1 MILGIDLGTTNSLA
15 AVFRDG
21 DVTVIPNRLGSL
33 LTPSV
38 VSIDPAGTVYV
49 GETALERK
57 SIDPANTVSV
67 FKRAMGTDR
76 IYELQGKKYRAEDLS
91 SFILR
96 SLKEDAEGYLGCE
109 VEEAVISVP
118 AYFNDRQRKATKKAG
133 ELAGFKVERIINE
146 PTAAAIAYGIDQR
159 VPASDSG
166 NFGSDSRADFDG
178 EARYLVFDL
187 GGGTLD
193 VSILEL
199 DDMIMEVRAVAGDNF
214 LGGEDFTEVL
224 YRMFINKFDIDEA
237 AVPLKSLTHLKRQAE
252 KAKKEFCEKDKIVL
266 SAVIEEEPLHMEV
279 TLKEYEEACQLLFE
293 RIKKPIER
301 SLRDARIRLED
312 IHEVVLVGGATKLPI
327 IRRFVGRLMGR
338 PAKASINPDEAIVIG
353 AALQAAMKERNKEI
367 KEIVLTDV
375 CPYSLGTDTSIR
387 GIGDSLESGYFD
399 PIIERNTVIPASRTK
414 KYWTVRDNQRNV
426 SVDILQGESR
436 LAKGNLLLGRVTV
449 PVPPRPA
456 GEESITVTFTYD
468 INALLEVIVKVDSTG
483 VTKKI
488 IIKGEDSIYD
498 DAEAADRMSQLDYL
512 KIHPRDQ
519 EENKLLLLKAER
531 MYEEALGDLRP
542 MINRSLMQFEAILDR
557 QKPEEIARGRDDFRE
572 ALSQLEELMEDQLMS
587 DFLDDGDEW

>member
-1 MILGIDLGTTNSLA
+1 MILGIDLGTTNSLV
-15 AVFRDG
+15 AVYKDG

-38 VSIDPAGTVYV
+38 VSVDAEGTVYV

-57 SIDPANTVSV
+57 SVDPANTVSV
-67 FKRAMGTDR
+67 FKRAMGTER

-96 SLKEDAEGYLGCE
+96 SLKEDAEAYLGCE
-109 VEEAVISVP
+109 VDEAVISVP

-146 PTAAAIAYGIDQR
+146 PTAAAIAYGIDQK
-159 VPASDSG
+159 D
-166 NFGSDSRADFDG
+166 NLDE

-224 YRMFINKFDIDEA
+224 YRMFINKFEIDERE
-237 AVPLKSLTHLKRQAE
+237 VPLKTLTHLKRQAE
-252 KAKKEFCEKDKIVL
+252 KAKKEFCQKDKIVL
-266 SAVIEEEPLHMEV
+266 SAVIGEEPLHMEV
-279 TLKEYEEACQLLFE
+279 ALKEYEEACQLLFE

-312 IHEVVLVGGATKLPI
+312 INEVVLVGGATKLPLV
-327 IRRFVGRLMGR
+327 RRFVGRLMGR
-338 PAKASINPDEAIVIG
+338 PAKAGINPDEAIVIG
-353 AALQAAMKERNKEI
+353 AALQPAMKERNRDI

-399 PIIERNTVIPASRTK
+399 PIIERNTVVPASRTK
-414 KYWTVRDNQRNV
+414 KYWTVRDNQRSV

-436 LAKGNLLLGRVTV
+436 LAKGNLKLGSITV

-468 INALLEVIVKVDSTG
+468 INALLEVIVKVDSTE
-483 VTKKI
+483 VTKKV

-498 DAEAADRMSQLDYL
+498 DAAAEARMAQLDYL

-519 EENKLLLLKAER
+519 GENKLLLLKAER

-542 MINRSLMQFEAILDR
+542 MINRSLMEFEAILNR
-557 QKPEEIARGRDDFRE
+557 QKPEEITQGREDFRQ
-572 ALSQLEELMEDQLMS
+572 ALSQLEELMEDQLRD
-587 DFLDDGDEW
+587 DFFGSEDDEW

>member
-1 MILGIDLGTTNSLA
+1 MILGIDLGTTNSLV
-15 AVFRDG
+15 AVYKDG

-38 VSIDPAGTVYV
+38 VSVDAEGTVYV

-57 SIDPANTVSV
+57 SVDPANTVSV
-67 FKRAMGTDR
+67 FKRAMGTER

-96 SLKEDAEGYLGCE
+96 SLKEDAEAYLGCE
-109 VEEAVISVP
+109 VDEAVISVP
-118 AYFNDRQRKATKKAG
+118 AYFNDRQRKDTKKAG

-146 PTAAAIAYGIDQR
+146 PTAAAIAYGIDQKDDLDEE
-159 VPASDSG
+159 V
-166 NFGSDSRADFDG
+166 
-178 EARYLVFDL
+178 RYLVFDL

-224 YRMFINKFDIDEA
+224 YRMFINKFEIDERE
-237 AVPLKSLTHLKRQAE
+237 VPLKTLTHLKRQAE
-252 KAKKEFCEKDKIVL
+252 KAKKEFCQKDKIVL

-312 IHEVVLVGGATKLPI
+312 INEVVLVGGATKLPLV
-327 IRRFVGRLMGR
+327 RRFVGRLMGR
-338 PAKASINPDEAIVIG
+338 PAKAGINPDEAIVIG
-353 AALQAAMKERNKEI
+353 AALQAAMKERNRDI

-399 PIIERNTVIPASRTK
+399 PIIERNTVVPASRTK
-414 KYWTVRDNQRNV
+414 KYWTVRDNQRSV

-436 LAKGNLLLGRVTV
+436 LAKGNLKLGSITV

-468 INALLEVIVKVDSTG
+468 INALLEVIVKVDSTE
-483 VTKKI
+483 VTKKV

-498 DAEAADRMSQLDYL
+498 DAAAEARMAQLDYL

-542 MINRSLMQFEAILDR
+542 MINRSLMEFEAILNR
-557 QKPEEIARGRDDFRE
+557 QKPEEITQGREDFRE
-572 ALSQLEELMEDQLMS
+572 ALSQLEELMEEQLRD
-587 DFLDDGDEW
+587 DFFGSEDDEW

>member
-1 MILGIDLGTTNSLA
+1 MILGIDLGTTNSLV
-15 AVFRDG
+15 AVYKDG

-38 VSIDPAGTVYV
+38 VSVDAEGTVYV

-57 SIDPANTVSV
+57 SVDPANTVSV
-67 FKRAMGTDR
+67 FKRAMGTER

-96 SLKEDAEGYLGCE
+96 SLKEDAEEYLGCE
-109 VEEAVISVP
+109 VAEAVISVP
-118 AYFNDRQRKATKKAG
+118 AYFNDRQRKDTKKAG

-146 PTAAAIAYGIDQR
+146 PTAAAIAYGIDQKDDLDEE
-159 VPASDSG
+159 V
-166 NFGSDSRADFDG
+166 
-178 EARYLVFDL
+178 RYLVFDL

-224 YRMFINKFDIDEA
+224 YRMFINKFEIDERE
-237 AVPLKSLTHLKRQAE
+237 VPLKTLTHLKRQAE
-252 KAKKEFCEKDKIVL
+252 KAKKEFCQKDKIVL

-301 SLRDARIRLED
+301 SLRDARIRLDD
-312 IHEVVLVGGATKLPI
+312 IDEVVLVGGATKLPLV
-327 IRRFVGRLMGR
+327 RRFVGRLMGR
-338 PAKASINPDEAIVIG
+338 PAKAGINPDEAIVIG
-353 AALQAAMKERNKEI
+353 AALQAAMKERNRDI

-399 PIIERNTVIPASRTK
+399 PIIERNTVVPASRTK
-414 KYWTVRDNQRNV
+414 KYWTVRDNQRSV

-436 LAKGNLLLGRVTV
+436 LAKGNLKLGSITV

-468 INALLEVIVKVDSTG
+468 INALLEVIVKVDSTE
-483 VTKKI
+483 VTKKV

-498 DAEAADRMSQLDYL
+498 DAAAEARMAQLDYL

-542 MINRSLMQFEAILDR
+542 MINRSLMEFEAILNR
-557 QKPEEIARGRDDFRE
+557 QKPEEITQGREDFRE
-572 ALSQLEELMEDQLMS
+572 ALSQLEELMEEQLRD
-587 DFLDDGDEW
+587 DFFGSEDDEW

>member
-1 MILGIDLGTTNSLA
+1 MILGIDLGTTNSLV
-15 AVFRDG
+15 AVYKDG

-38 VSIDPAGTVYV
+38 VSVDAEGTVYV

-57 SIDPANTVSV
+57 SVDPANTVSV
-67 FKRAMGTDR
+67 FKRAMGTER

-96 SLKEDAEGYLGCE
+96 SLKEDAEAYLGCE
-109 VEEAVISVP
+109 VDEAVISVP

-146 PTAAAIAYGIDQR
+146 PTAAAIAYGIDQKDDLDEE
-159 VPASDSG
+159 V
-166 NFGSDSRADFDG
+166 
-178 EARYLVFDL
+178 RYLVFDL

-224 YRMFINKFDIDEA
+224 YRMFINKFEIDERE
-237 AVPLKSLTHLKRQAE
+237 VPLKTLTHLKRQAE
-252 KAKKEFCEKDKIVL
+252 KAKKEFCQKDKIVL

-301 SLRDARIRLED
+301 SLRDARIRLDD
-312 IHEVVLVGGATKLPI
+312 IDEVVLVGGATKLPLV
-327 IRRFVGRLMGR
+327 RRFVGRLMGR
-338 PAKASINPDEAIVIG
+338 PAKAGINPDEAIVIG
-353 AALQAAMKERNKEI
+353 AALQAAMKERNRDI

-399 PIIERNTVIPASRTK
+399 PIIERNTVVPASRTK
-414 KYWTVRDNQRNV
+414 KYWTVRDNQRSV

-436 LAKGNLLLGRVTV
+436 LAKGNLKLGSITV

-468 INALLEVIVKVDSTG
+468 INALLEVIVKVDSTE
-483 VTKKI
+483 VTKKV

-498 DAEAADRMSQLDYL
+498 DAAAEARMAQLDYL

-542 MINRSLMQFEAILDR
+542 MINRSLMEFEAILNR
-557 QKPEEIARGRDDFRE
+557 QKPEEITQGREDFRE
-572 ALSQLEELMEDQLMS
+572 ALSQLEELMEEQLRD
-587 DFLDDGDEW
+587 DFFGSEDDEW

>member
-1 MILGIDLGTTNSLA
+1 MILGIDLGTTNSLV
-15 AVFRDG
+15 AVYKDG

-38 VSIDPAGTVYV
+38 VSVDAEGTVYV

-57 SIDPANTVSV
+57 SVDPANTVSV
-67 FKRAMGTDR
+67 FKRAMGTER

-96 SLKEDAEGYLGCE
+96 SLKEDAEAYLGCE
-109 VEEAVISVP
+109 VAEAVISVP

-146 PTAAAIAYGIDQR
+146 PTAAAIAYGIDQKDDLDEE
-159 VPASDSG
+159 V
-166 NFGSDSRADFDG
+166 
-178 EARYLVFDL
+178 RYLVFDL

-224 YRMFINKFDIDEA
+224 YRMFINKFEIDERE
-237 AVPLKSLTHLKRQAE
+237 VPLKTLTHLKRQAE
-252 KAKKEFCEKDKIVL
+252 KAKKEFCQKDKIVL
-266 SAVIEEEPLHMEV
+266 SAVINEEPLHMEV

-312 IHEVVLVGGATKLPI
+312 INEVVLVGGATKLPLV
-327 IRRFVGRLMGR
+327 RRFVGRLMGR
-338 PAKASINPDEAIVIG
+338 PAKAGINPDEAIVIG
-353 AALQAAMKERNKEI
+353 AALQAAMKERNRDI

-399 PIIERNTVIPASRTK
+399 PIIERNTVVPASRTK
-414 KYWTVRDNQRNV
+414 KYWTVRDNQRSV

-436 LAKGNLLLGRVTV
+436 LAKGNLKLGSITV

-468 INALLEVIVKVDSTG
+468 INALLEVIVKVDSTE
-483 VTKKI
+483 VTKKV

-498 DAEAADRMSQLDYL
+498 DAAAEARMAQLDYL

-542 MINRSLMQFEAILDR
+542 MINRSLMEFEAILNR
-557 QKPEEIARGRDDFRE
+557 QKPEEITQGREDFRQ
-572 ALSQLEELMEDQLMS
+572 ALSQLEELMEDQLRD
-587 DFLDDGDEW
+587 DFFGSEDDEW

>member
-1 MILGIDLGTTNSLA
+1 MILGIDLGTTNSLV
-15 AVFRDG
+15 AVYKDG
-21 DVTVIPNRLGSL
+21 EVQVIPNRLGL
-33 LTPSV
+33 PLTPSV
-38 VSIDPAGTVYV
+38 VSIDEAGVVYT

-57 SIDPANTVSV
+57 SIDPMNTVAV
-67 FKRAMGTDR
+67 FKRAMGTERVYQFQD
-76 IYELQGKKYRAEDLS
+76 KSYRAENLS
-91 SFILR
+91 AFILR
-96 SLKEDAEGYLGCE
+96 SLKEDAESWLGHP

-133 ELAGFKVERIINE
+133 ELAGFRVERIINE
-146 PTAAAIAYGIDQR
+146 PTAAAIAYGIDKR
-159 VPASDSG
+159 EDES
-166 NFGSDSRADFDG
+166 
-178 EARYLVFDL
+178 RYLVFDL

-214 LGGEDFTEVL
+214 LGGEDFTDVL
-224 YRMFINKFDIDEA
+224 YRMFINRHGIDESTT
-237 AVPLKSLTHLKRQAE
+237 PMKTLTHIKRQAE
-252 KAKKEFCEKDKIVL
+252 KCKKEFCEKDNVVL
-266 SAVIEEEPLHMEV
+266 SAIVDDEPLHLEV

-312 IHEVVLVGGATKLPI
+312 INEVVLVGGASKLPI
-327 IRRFVGRLMGR
+327 VRRFVGRLMGR
-338 PAKASINPDEAIVIG
+338 PAKVEIDPDQAIVIG
-353 AALQAAMKERNKEI
+353 AALQAAMKERNEEI
-367 KEIVLTDV
+367 REIVLTDV

-387 GIGDSLESGYFD
+387 GVGDSLEGGYFD

-414 KYWTVRDNQRNV
+414 KYWTVRDNQRSV

-436 LAKGNLLLGRVTV
+436 LAKGNLLLGRITV

-468 INALLEVIVKVDSTG
+468 INALLEVIVKVDSTQ
-483 VTKKI
+483 VTKKV
-488 IIKGEDSIYD
+488 IIKGEDSVYD
-498 DAEAADRMSQLDYL
+498 DAQAEQRMAQLDYL

-542 MINRSLMQFEAILDR
+542 LINRSVMEFEAILNR
-557 QKPEEIARGRDDFRE
+557 QKNDEIAQAREDFRE
-572 ALSQLEELMEDQLMS
+572 VLSQLEEMMEDQLMN
-587 DFLDDGDEW
+587 DFLDDPEE

>member
-1 MILGIDLGTTNSLA
+1 MILGIDLGTTNSLV
-15 AVFRDG
+15 AVYKDG
-21 DVTVIPNRLGSL
+21 EVQVIPNRLGSP

-38 VSIDPAGTVYV
+38 VSIDETGVVYT

-57 SIDPANTVSV
+57 SIDPVNTVSV

-76 IYELQGKKYRAEDLS
+76 VYQFWDKSYRAEDLS
-91 SFILR
+91 AFILR
-96 SLKEDAEGYLGCE
+96 SLKEDAESWLGHP

-133 ELAGFKVERIINE
+133 ELAGFRVERIVNE
-146 PTAAAIAYGIDQR
+146 PTAAAIAYGIDKR
-159 VPASDSG
+159 ED
-166 NFGSDSRADFDG
+166 

-199 DDMIMEVRAVAGDNF
+199 DDVIMEVRAVAGDNF
-214 LGGEDFTEVL
+214 LGGEDFTDVL
-224 YRMFINKFDIDEA
+224 YRMFINRHGIDESA
-237 AVPLKSLTHLKRQAE
+237 TPMKTLTHIKRQAE
-252 KAKKEFCEKDKIVL
+252 KCKKEFCEKDKVIL
-266 SAVIEEEPLHMEV
+266 SAVVNDEPLHLEV

-293 RIKKPIER
+293 RIKKPVER

-312 IHEVVLVGGATKLPI
+312 ISEVVLVGGASKLPI

-338 PAKASINPDEAIVIG
+338 PAKVEIDPDQAIVIG
-353 AALQAAMKERNKEI
+353 AALQAAMKERNEEI
-367 KEIVLTDV
+367 REIVLTDV

-387 GIGDSLESGYFD
+387 GVGDSLEGGYFD

-414 KYWTVRDNQRNV
+414 KYWTVRDNQRSV

-436 LAKGNLLLGRVTV
+436 LAKGNLLLGRITV

-468 INALLEVIVKVDSTG
+468 INALLEVIVKVDSTQ
-483 VTKKI
+483 VTKKV
-488 IIKGEDSIYD
+488 IIKGEDSVYD
-498 DAEAADRMSQLDYL
+498 DAQAEQRMAQLDYL
-512 KIHPRDQ
+512 KVHPRDQ

-542 MINRSLMQFEAILDR
+542 LINRSVMEFEAILNR
-557 QKPEEIARGRDDFRE
+557 QKSDEIAQAREDFRE
-572 ALSQLEELMEDQLMS
+572 VLSQLEEMMEDQLMN
-587 DFLDDGDEW
+587 DFLDDPEE

>member
-1 MILGIDLGTTNSLA
+1 MILGIDLGTTNSL
-15 AVFRDG
+15 VSVYNDG
-21 DVTVIPNRLGSL
+21 KVTVIPNRFGEL

-38 VSIDPAGTVYV
+38 VSMDEAGTIYV
-49 GETALERK
+49 GATAAERK
-57 SIDPANTVSV
+57 STDPANTVSV

-76 IYELQGKKYRAEDLS
+76 IYTMQEKKYKAEELS

-96 SLKEDAEGYLGCE
+96 SLKEDAEIFLGHS

-118 AYFNDRQRKATKKAG
+118 AYFNDRQRKATKRAG

-146 PTAAAIAYGIDQR
+146 PTAAAIAYGITETSNQNE
-159 VPASDSG
+159 DST
-166 NFGSDSRADFDG
+166 
-178 EARYLVFDL
+178 EVRYLVFDL

-224 YRMFINKFDIDEA
+224 YRMFINHFQINEGQ
-237 AVPLKSLTHLKRQAE
+237 VSLKSLTHLRRQAE
-252 KAKKEFCEKDKIVL
+252 NAKKEFCEKDTVIL
-266 SAVIEEEPLHMEV
+266 HAVIDDKPLHLEV
-279 TLKEYEEACQLLFE
+279 TAKEYEQACQLLFE

-301 SLRDARIRLED
+301 ALRDARIKLED
-312 IHEVVLVGGATKLPI
+312 IDEVVLVGGATKLPA

-338 PAKASINPDEAIVIG
+338 PAKSGINPDEAIVIG
-353 AALQAAMKERNKEI
+353 AGLQAAMKERNRDV

-387 GIGDSLESGYFD
+387 GIGDTLESGYFD
-399 PIIERNTVIPASRTK
+399 PIIERNTVVPASRTK
-414 KYWTVRDNQRNV
+414 KYYTVRDNQRSV
-426 SVDILQGESR
+426 SVDVLQGESR
-436 LAKGNLLLGRVTV
+436 LASGNLLLGRVTV

-456 GEESITVTFTYD
+456 GTESITVTFTYD
-468 INALLEVIVKVDSTG
+468 INALLEVIVKVDSTD

-498 DAEAADRMSQLDYL
+498 DDAAEERMAKLDYL

-519 EENKLLLLKAER
+519 EENKLLILRAER
-531 MYEEALGDLRP
+531 LYEEALGDLRP
-542 MINRSLMQFEAILDR
+542 LINRALMEFEAVLNR
-557 QKPEEIARGRDDFRE
+557 QNPEDIPAARDEFRSVLLQLEEMAAQQLRDDFFG
-572 ALSQLEELMEDQLMS
+572 ED
-587 DFLDDGDEW
+587 E

>member
-1 MILGIDLGTTNSLA
+1 MILGIDLGTTNSLV
-15 AVFRDG
+15 AVYKDG

-38 VSIDPAGTVYV
+38 VSVDAEGTVYV

-57 SIDPANTVSV
+57 SVDPANTVSV
-67 FKRAMGTDR
+67 FKRAMGTER

-96 SLKEDAEGYLGCE
+96 SLKEDAEAYLGCE
-109 VEEAVISVP
+109 VDEAVISVP

-146 PTAAAIAYGIDQR
+146 PTAAAIAYGIDQKDNLDDE
-159 VPASDSG
+159 V
-166 NFGSDSRADFDG
+166 
-178 EARYLVFDL
+178 RYLVFDL

-224 YRMFINKFDIDEA
+224 YRMFINKFEIDERE
-237 AVPLKSLTHLKRQAE
+237 VPLKTLTHLKRQAE
-252 KAKKEFCEKDKIVL
+252 KAKKEFCQKDKIVL
-266 SAVIEEEPLHMEV
+266 SAVIGEEPLHMEV
-279 TLKEYEEACQLLFE
+279 ALKEYEEACQLLFE

-312 IHEVVLVGGATKLPI
+312 INEVVLVGGATKLPLV
-327 IRRFVGRLMGR
+327 RRFVGRLMGR
-338 PAKASINPDEAIVIG
+338 PAKAGINPDEAIVIG
-353 AALQAAMKERNKEI
+353 AALQAAMKERNRDI

-399 PIIERNTVIPASRTK
+399 PIIERNTVVPASRTK
-414 KYWTVRDNQRNV
+414 KYWTVRDNQRSV

-436 LAKGNLLLGRVTV
+436 LAKGNLKLGSITV

-468 INALLEVIVKVDSTG
+468 INALLEVIVKVDSTE
-483 VTKKI
+483 VTKKV

-498 DAEAADRMSQLDYL
+498 DAAAEARMAQLDYL

-542 MINRSLMQFEAILDR
+542 MINRSLMEFEAILNR
-557 QKPEEIARGRDDFRE
+557 QKPEEITQGREDFRQ
-572 ALSQLEELMEDQLMS
+572 ALSQLEELMEDQLRD
-587 DFLDDGDEW
+587 DFFGSEDDEW

>member
-1 MILGIDLGTTNSLA
+1 MILGIDLGTTNSLV
-15 AVFRDG
+15 AVYKDG

-38 VSIDPAGTVYV
+38 VSVDAEGTVYV

-57 SIDPANTVSV
+57 SVDPANTVSV
-67 FKRAMGTDR
+67 FKRAMGTER
-76 IYELQGKKYRAEDLS
+76 IYELQGRKYRAEDLS

-96 SLKEDAEGYLGCE
+96 SLKEDAEAYLGCE
-109 VEEAVISVP
+109 VDEAVISVP
-118 AYFNDRQRKATKKAG
+118 AYFNDRQRKDTKKAG

-146 PTAAAIAYGIDQR
+146 PTAAAIAYGIDQKDDLDEE
-159 VPASDSG
+159 V
-166 NFGSDSRADFDG
+166 
-178 EARYLVFDL
+178 RYLVFDL

-224 YRMFINKFDIDEA
+224 YRMFINKFEIDERE
-237 AVPLKSLTHLKRQAE
+237 VPLKTLTHLKRQAE
-252 KAKKEFCEKDKIVL
+252 KAKKEFCQKDKIVL

-312 IHEVVLVGGATKLPI
+312 INEVVLVGGATKLPLV
-327 IRRFVGRLMGR
+327 RRFVGRLMGR
-338 PAKASINPDEAIVIG
+338 PAKAGINSDEAIVIG
-353 AALQAAMKERNKEI
+353 AALQAAMKERNRDI

-399 PIIERNTVIPASRTK
+399 PIIERNTVVPASRTK
-414 KYWTVRDNQRNV
+414 KYWTVRDNQRSV

-436 LAKGNLLLGRVTV
+436 LAKGNLKLGSITV

-468 INALLEVIVKVDSTG
+468 INALLEVIVKVDSTE
-483 VTKKI
+483 VTKKV

-498 DAEAADRMSQLDYL
+498 DAAAEARMAQLDYL

-542 MINRSLMQFEAILDR
+542 MINRSLMEFEAILNR
-557 QKPEEIARGRDDFRE
+557 QKPEEITQGREDFRQ
-572 ALSQLEELMEDQLMS
+572 ALSQLEELMEDQLRD
-587 DFLDDGDEW
+587 DFFGSEDDEW

>member
-1 MILGIDLGTTNSLA
+1 MILGIDLGTTNSLV
-15 AVFRDG
+15 AVYKDG

-38 VSIDPAGTVYV
+38 VSVDAEGTVYV

-57 SIDPANTVSV
+57 SVDPANTVSV
-67 FKRAMGTDR
+67 FKRAMGTER

-96 SLKEDAEGYLGCE
+96 SLKEDAEAYLGCE
-109 VEEAVISVP
+109 VDEAVISVP

-146 PTAAAIAYGIDQR
+146 PTAAAIAYGIDQKDDLDEE
-159 VPASDSG
+159 V
-166 NFGSDSRADFDG
+166 
-178 EARYLVFDL
+178 RYLVFDL

-224 YRMFINKFDIDEA
+224 YRMFINKFEIDERE
-237 AVPLKSLTHLKRQAE
+237 VPLKTLTHLKRQAE
-252 KAKKEFCEKDKIVL
+252 KAKKEFCQKDKIIL
-266 SAVIEEEPLHMEV
+266 SAVINEEPLHMEV

-312 IHEVVLVGGATKLPI
+312 INEVVLVGGATKLPLV
-327 IRRFVGRLMGR
+327 RRFVGRLMGR
-338 PAKASINPDEAIVIG
+338 PAKAGINPDEAIVIG
-353 AALQAAMKERNKEI
+353 AALQAAMKERNRDI

-399 PIIERNTVIPASRTK
+399 PIIERNTVVPASRTK
-414 KYWTVRDNQRNV
+414 KYWTVRDNQRSV

-436 LAKGNLLLGRVTV
+436 LAKGNLKLGSITV

-468 INALLEVIVKVDSTG
+468 INALLEVIVKVDSTE
-483 VTKKI
+483 VTKKV

-498 DAEAADRMSQLDYL
+498 DAAAEARMAQLDYL

-542 MINRSLMQFEAILDR
+542 MINRSLMEFEAILNR
-557 QKPEEIARGRDDFRE
+557 QKPEEITQGREDFRQ
-572 ALSQLEELMEDQLMS
+572 ALSQLEELMEDQLRD
-587 DFLDDGDEW
+587 DFFGSEDDEW

>member
-1 MILGIDLGTTNSLA
+1 MILGIDLGTTNSLV
-15 AVFRDG
+15 AVYKDG
-21 DVTVIPNRLGSL
+21 EVQVIPNRLGSP

-38 VSIDPAGTVYV
+38 VSIDETGVVYT
-49 GETALERK
+49 GETALEQK
-57 SIDPANTVSV
+57 SIDPVNTVSV

-76 IYELQGKKYRAEDLS
+76 VYQIWDKSYRAEDLS
-91 SFILR
+91 AFILR
-96 SLKEDAEGYLGCE
+96 SLKEDAESWLGHP

-133 ELAGFKVERIINE
+133 ELAGFRVERIVNE
-146 PTAAAIAYGIDQR
+146 PTAAAIAYGIDKR
-159 VPASDSG
+159 ED
-166 NFGSDSRADFDG
+166 

-199 DDMIMEVRAVAGDNF
+199 DDVIMEVRAVAGDNF
-214 LGGEDFTEVL
+214 LGGEDFTDVL
-224 YRMFINKFDIDEA
+224 YRMFINRHGIDESA
-237 AVPLKSLTHLKRQAE
+237 TPMKTLTHIKRQAE
-252 KAKKEFCEKDKIVL
+252 KCKKEFCEKDKVIL
-266 SAVIEEEPLHMEV
+266 SAVVNDEPLHLEV

-293 RIKKPIER
+293 RIKKPVER

-312 IHEVVLVGGATKLPI
+312 ISEVVLVGGASKLPI

-338 PAKASINPDEAIVIG
+338 PAKVEIDPDQAIVIG
-353 AALQAAMKERNKEI
+353 AALQAAMKERNEEI
-367 KEIVLTDV
+367 REIVLTDV

-387 GIGDSLESGYFD
+387 GVGDSLEGGYFD

-414 KYWTVRDNQRNV
+414 KYWTVRDNQRSV

-436 LAKGNLLLGRVTV
+436 LAKGNLLLGRITV

-468 INALLEVIVKVDSTG
+468 INALLEVIVKVDSTQ
-483 VTKKI
+483 VTKKV
-488 IIKGEDSIYD
+488 IIKGEDSVYD
-498 DAEAADRMSQLDYL
+498 DAQAEQRMAQLDYL
-512 KIHPRDQ
+512 KVHPRDQ

-542 MINRSLMQFEAILDR
+542 LINRSVMEFEAILNR
-557 QKPEEIARGRDDFRE
+557 QKSDEIAQAREDFRE
-572 ALSQLEELMEDQLMS
+572 VLSQLEEMMEDQLMN
-587 DFLDDGDEW
+587 DFLDDPEE

>member
-15 AVFRDG
+15 AVYQNG
-21 DVTVIPNRLGSL
+21 EVQVIPNRLGSV

-38 VSIDPAGTVYV
+38 VSIDEKDTVYV

-76 IYELQGKKYRAEDLS
+76 VYQIREHSYRAEDLS

-96 SLKEDAEGYLGCE
+96 SLKEDAEQYLGQA

-133 ELAGFKVERIINE
+133 ELAGFRVERIISE
-146 PTAAAIAYGIDQR
+146 PTAAAIAYGIDK
-159 VPASDSG
+159 
-166 NFGSDSRADFDG
+166 RAD

-199 DDMIMEVRAVAGDNF
+199 DDIIMEVRAVAGDNF

-224 YRMFINKFDIDEA
+224 YRMFINKFSIDEGST
-237 AVPLKSLTHLKRQAE
+237 PIKTLTHIKRQAE
-252 KAKKEFCEKDKIVL
+252 KCKKEFCEKDKIVL
-266 SAVIEEEPLHMEV
+266 SAVVEEEPLHMEV

-312 IHEVVLVGGATKLPI
+312 ISEVVLVGGATKLPI
-327 IRRFVGRLMGR
+327 LRRFVGRLMGR
-338 PAKASINPDEAIVIG
+338 PAKVEINPDEAIVIG
-353 AALQAAMKERNKEI
+353 AALQAAMKERNEEI
-367 KEIVLTDV
+367 REIVLTDV

-414 KYWTVRDNQRNV
+414 KYWTVRDNQRSV
-426 SVDILQGESR
+426 SVDVLQGESR
-436 LAKGNLLLGRVTV
+436 LAKGNLLLGRLTV

-468 INALLEVIVKVDSTG
+468 INALLEVIVKVDSTQ
-483 VTKKI
+483 VTKKM

-498 DAEAADRMSQLDYL
+498 DTQAEQRMAQLDYL

-519 EENKLLLLKAER
+519 EENKLLLLQAER

-542 MINRSLMQFEAILDR
+542 MINRSLMEFEAILDR
-557 QKPEEIARGRDDFRE
+557 QKPDEIRQAREDFRQVL
-572 ALSQLEELMEDQLMS
+572 AQLEEMMEDQLMS
-587 DFLDDGDEW
+587 DFLDDPE

>member
-15 AVFRDG
+15 AVFQDG
-21 DVTVIPNRLGSL
+21 EVKVIPNRLGST

-38 VSIDPAGTVYV
+38 VSVDPEGTVYV

-57 SIDPANTVSV
+57 STDPANTVSV

-76 IYELQGKKYRAEDLS
+76 QYELQGKKYRAEDLS
-91 SFILR
+91 SFVIR
-96 SLKEDAEGYLGCE
+96 SLKEDAERYLGCTI
-109 VEEAVISVP
+109 EEAVISVP

-133 ELAGFKVERIINE
+133 ELAGFRIERIINE

-159 VPASDSG
+159 AEASAAAGED
-166 NFGSDSRADFDG
+166 A

-199 DDMIMEVRAVAGDNF
+199 DDIIMEVRAVAGDNF

-224 YRMFINKFDIDEA
+224 YRMFINKFEIDEST
-237 AVPLKSLTHLKRQAE
+237 VPMKTLTHLKRQAE
-252 KAKKEFCEKDKIVL
+252 KCKKEFCEKDKVVL

-279 TLKEYEEACQLLFE
+279 TLKDYEEACQLLFE

-312 IHEVVLVGGATKLPI
+312 IDEVVLVGGATKLPLV
-327 IRRFVGRLMGR
+327 RRFVGRLMGR
-338 PAKASINPDEAIVIG
+338 PARTNINPDEAIVIG
-353 AALQAAMKERNKEI
+353 AALQAAMKERNHEI

-387 GIGDSLESGYFD
+387 GVGDSLESGYFD

-414 KYWTVRDNQRNV
+414 KYWTVRDNQRSV

-436 LAKGNLLLGRVTV
+436 LAKGNLLLGQITV
-449 PVPPRPA
+449 PVPPKPA
-456 GEESITVTFTYD
+456 GTESITVTFTYD

-483 VTKKI
+483 VSKKV
-488 IIKGEDSIYD
+488 IIKGEDSIYN
-498 DAEAADRMSQLDYL
+498 DAQAEKRMAQLDYL

-542 MINRSLMQFEAILDR
+542 MINRSLMEFEAILNR
-557 QKPEEIARGRDDFRE
+557 QKPEEITQGREDFRQVLTQLEEMMEEQLRDDFFG
-572 ALSQLEELMEDQLMS
+572 SDDEL
-587 DFLDDGDEW
+587 

>member
-1 MILGIDLGTTNSLA
+1 MILGIDLGTTNSLV
-15 AVFRDG
+15 AVYKDG

-38 VSIDPAGTVYV
+38 VSMDSDGVVYV

-57 SIDPANTVSV
+57 STDPANTVSV
-67 FKRAMGTDR
+67 FKRAMGTER
-76 IYELQGKKYRAEDLS
+76 VYELQGKKYRAEDLS

-96 SLKEDAEGYLGCE
+96 SLKEDAETYLGCE
-109 VEEAVISVP
+109 VSEAVISVP

-159 VPASDSG
+159 GAGAADG
-166 NFGSDSRADFDG
+166 LHDAEDFDK

-224 YRMFINKFDIDEA
+224 YRMFINKFIIDERE
-237 AVPLKSLTHLKRQAE
+237 VPLKTLTHLKRQAE
-252 KAKKEFCEKDKIVL
+252 KAKKEFCQKDKIVL
-266 SAVIEEEPLHMEV
+266 SAVINEEPLHMEV

-301 SLRDARIRLED
+301 SLRDARIRLDD
-312 IHEVVLVGGATKLPI
+312 IDEVVLVGGATKLPLV
-327 IRRFVGRLMGR
+327 RRFVGRLMGR
-338 PAKASINPDEAIVIG
+338 PAKAGINPDEAIVIG
-353 AALQAAMKERNKEI
+353 AALQAAMKERNRDI

-387 GIGDSLESGYFD
+387 GIGDTLESGYFD
-399 PIIERNTVIPASRTK
+399 PIIERNTVVPASRTK
-414 KYWTVRDNQRNV
+414 KYWTVKDNQRSV

-436 LAKGNLLLGRVTV
+436 LAKGNLKLGSISV
-449 PVPPRPA
+449 PVPPHPA

-483 VTKKI
+483 VSKKI

-498 DAEAADRMSQLDYL
+498 DAQAEQRMAQLDYL

-542 MINRSLMQFEAILDR
+542 MINRSLMEFEAILNR
-557 QKPEEIARGRDDFRE
+557 QKPEEITQGREDFRQV
-572 ALSQLEELMEDQLMS
+572 LSQLEELMEDQLRDDFFGS
-587 DFLDDGDEW
+587 DEDDW

>member
-1 MILGIDLGTTNSLA
+1 MILGIDLGTTNSLV
-15 AVFRDG
+15 AVYKDG

-38 VSIDPAGTVYV
+38 VSVDAEGTVYV

-57 SIDPANTVSV
+57 SVDPANTVSV
-67 FKRAMGTDR
+67 FKRAMGTER

-96 SLKEDAEGYLGCE
+96 SLKEDAEAYLGCE
-109 VEEAVISVP
+109 VAEAVISVP

-146 PTAAAIAYGIDQR
+146 PTAAAIAYGIDQKDDLDEE
-159 VPASDSG
+159 V
-166 NFGSDSRADFDG
+166 
-178 EARYLVFDL
+178 RYLVFDL

-224 YRMFINKFDIDEA
+224 YRMFINKFEIDERE
-237 AVPLKSLTHLKRQAE
+237 VPLKTLTHLKRQAE
-252 KAKKEFCEKDKIVL
+252 KAKKEFCQKDKIIL
-266 SAVIEEEPLHMEV
+266 SAVLNEEPLHMEV

-301 SLRDARIRLED
+301 SLRDARIRLDD
-312 IHEVVLVGGATKLPI
+312 IDEVVLVGGATKLPLV
-327 IRRFVGRLMGR
+327 RRFVGRLMGR
-338 PAKASINPDEAIVIG
+338 PAKAGINPDEAIVIG
-353 AALQAAMKERNKEI
+353 AALQAAMKERNRDI

-399 PIIERNTVIPASRTK
+399 PIIERNTVVPASRTK
-414 KYWTVRDNQRNV
+414 KYWTVRDNQRSV

-436 LAKGNLLLGRVTV
+436 LAKGNLKLGSITV

-468 INALLEVIVKVDSTG
+468 INALLEVIVKVDSTE
-483 VTKKI
+483 VTKKV

-498 DAEAADRMSQLDYL
+498 DAAAEARMAQLDYL

-542 MINRSLMQFEAILDR
+542 MINRSLMEFEAILNR
-557 QKPEEIARGRDDFRE
+557 QKPEEITQGREDFRE
-572 ALSQLEELMEDQLMS
+572 ALSQLEELMEEQLRD
-587 DFLDDGDEW
+587 DFFGSEDDEW

>member
-1 MILGIDLGTTNSLA
+1 MILGIDLGTTNSL
-15 AVFRDG
+15 VSVYNDG
-21 DVTVIPNRLGSL
+21 KVTVIPNRFGEL

-38 VSIDPAGTVYV
+38 VSMDEAGTIYV
-49 GETALERK
+49 GATAAERK
-57 SIDPANTVSV
+57 STDPANTVSV

-76 IYELQGKKYRAEDLS
+76 IYTMQDKKYKAEELS

-96 SLKEDAEGYLGCE
+96 SLKEDAEIFLGHS

-118 AYFNDRQRKATKKAG
+118 AYFNDRQRKATKRAG

-146 PTAAAIAYGIDQR
+146 PTAATIAYGITETSNQNE
-159 VPASDSG
+159 DS
-166 NFGSDSRADFDG
+166 A
-178 EARYLVFDL
+178 EVRYLVFDL

-224 YRMFINKFDIDEA
+224 YRMFINHFQINEGQ
-237 AVPLKSLTHLKRQAE
+237 VSLKSLTHLRRQAE
-252 KAKKEFCEKDKIVL
+252 NAKKEFCEKDAVVIH
-266 SAVIEEEPLHMEV
+266 AVIDDKPLHLEV
-279 TLKEYEEACQLLFE
+279 TAKEYEQACQLLFE

-301 SLRDARIRLED
+301 ALRDARIRLED
-312 IHEVVLVGGATKLPI
+312 IDEVVLVGGATKLPA

-338 PAKASINPDEAIVIG
+338 PAKSGINPDEAIVIG
-353 AALQAAMKERNKEI
+353 AGLQAAMKERNRDV

-387 GIGDSLESGYFD
+387 GIGDTLESGYFD
-399 PIIERNTVIPASRTK
+399 PIIERNTVVPASRTK
-414 KYWTVRDNQRNV
+414 KYYTVRDNQRSV
-426 SVDILQGESR
+426 SVDVLQGESR
-436 LAKGNLLLGRVTV
+436 LASGNLLLGRVTV

-456 GEESITVTFTYD
+456 GTESITVTFTYD
-468 INALLEVIVKVDSTG
+468 INALLEVIVKVDSTD

-498 DAEAADRMSQLDYL
+498 DDAAEERMAKLDYL

-519 EENKLLLLKAER
+519 EENKLLILRAER
-531 MYEEALGDLRP
+531 LYEEALGDLRP
-542 MINRSLMQFEAILDR
+542 LINRALMEFEAVLNR
-557 QKPEEIARGRDDFRE
+557 QNPEDIPAARDEFRSVLLQLEEMAAQQLRDDFFG
-572 ALSQLEELMEDQLMS
+572 EEE
-587 DFLDDGDEW
+587 

>member
-1 MILGIDLGTTNSLA
+1 MILGIDLGTTNSLV
-15 AVFRDG
+15 AVYKDG

-38 VSIDPAGTVYV
+38 VSVDAEGTVYV

-57 SIDPANTVSV
+57 SVDPANTVSG
-67 FKRAMGTDR
+67 FKRAMGTER

-96 SLKEDAEGYLGCE
+96 SLKEDAEAYLGCE
-109 VEEAVISVP
+109 VDEAVISVP
-118 AYFNDRQRKATKKAG
+118 AYFNDRQRKDTKKAG

-146 PTAAAIAYGIDQR
+146 PTAAAIAYGIDQKDDLDEE
-159 VPASDSG
+159 V
-166 NFGSDSRADFDG
+166 
-178 EARYLVFDL
+178 RYLVFDL

-224 YRMFINKFDIDEA
+224 YRMFINKFEIDERE
-237 AVPLKSLTHLKRQAE
+237 VPLKTLTHLKRQAE
-252 KAKKEFCEKDKIVL
+252 KAKKEFCQKDKIIL
-266 SAVIEEEPLHMEV
+266 SAVINEEPLHMEV

-301 SLRDARIRLED
+301 SLRDARIRLDD
-312 IHEVVLVGGATKLPI
+312 IDEVVLVGGATKLPLV
-327 IRRFVGRLMGR
+327 RRFVGRLMGR
-338 PAKASINPDEAIVIG
+338 PAKAGINPDEAIVIG
-353 AALQAAMKERNKEI
+353 AALQAAMKERNRDI

-399 PIIERNTVIPASRTK
+399 PIIERNTVVPASRTK
-414 KYWTVRDNQRNV
+414 KYWTVRDNQRSV

-436 LAKGNLLLGRVTV
+436 LAKGNLKLGSITV

-468 INALLEVIVKVDSTG
+468 INALLEVIVKVDSTE
-483 VTKKI
+483 VTKKV

-498 DAEAADRMSQLDYL
+498 DAAAEARMAQLDYL

-542 MINRSLMQFEAILDR
+542 MINRSLMEFEAILNR
-557 QKPEEIARGRDDFRE
+557 QKPEEITQGREDFRE
-572 ALSQLEELMEDQLMS
+572 ALSQLEELMEEQLRD
-587 DFLDDGDEW
+587 DFFGSEDDEW

>member
-1 MILGIDLGTTNSLA
+1 MILGIDLGTTNSL
-15 AVFRDG
+15 VSVYNDG
-21 DVTVIPNRLGSL
+21 KVTVIPNRFGEL

-38 VSIDPAGTVYV
+38 VSMDEAGTIYV
-49 GETALERK
+49 GATAAERK
-57 SIDPANTVSV
+57 STDPANTVSV

-76 IYELQGKKYRAEDLS
+76 IYTMQDKKYKAEELS

-96 SLKEDAEGYLGCE
+96 SLKEDAEIFLGHS

-118 AYFNDRQRKATKKAG
+118 AYFNDRQRKATKRAG

-146 PTAAAIAYGIDQR
+146 PTAAAIAYGITETSNQN
-159 VPASDSG
+159 ADST
-166 NFGSDSRADFDG
+166 
-178 EARYLVFDL
+178 EVRYLVFDL

-224 YRMFINKFDIDEA
+224 YRMFINHFQINEGQ
-237 AVPLKSLTHLKRQAE
+237 VSLKSLTHLRRQAE
-252 KAKKEFCEKDKIVL
+252 NAKKEFCEKDTVVL
-266 SAVIEEEPLHMEV
+266 HAVIDDKPLHLEV
-279 TLKEYEEACQLLFE
+279 TAKEYEQACQLLFE

-301 SLRDARIRLED
+301 ALRDARIRLED
-312 IHEVVLVGGATKLPI
+312 IDEVVLVGGATKLPA

-338 PAKASINPDEAIVIG
+338 PAKSGISPDEAIVIG
-353 AALQAAMKERNKEI
+353 AGLQAAMKERNRDV

-387 GIGDSLESGYFD
+387 GIGDTLESGYFD
-399 PIIERNTVIPASRTK
+399 PIIERNTVVPASRTK
-414 KYWTVRDNQRNV
+414 KYYTVRDNQRSV
-426 SVDILQGESR
+426 SVDVLQGESR
-436 LAKGNLLLGRVTV
+436 LASGNLLLGRVTV

-456 GEESITVTFTYD
+456 GTESITVTFTYD
-468 INALLEVIVKVDSTG
+468 INALLEVIVKVDSTD

-488 IIKGEDSIYD
+488 IIKGDDSIYD
-498 DAEAADRMSQLDYL
+498 DAAAEERMAKLDYL

-519 EENKLLLLKAER
+519 EENKLLILRAER
-531 MYEEALGDLRP
+531 LYEEALGDLRP
-542 MINRSLMQFEAILDR
+542 LINRALMEFEAVLNR
-557 QKPEEIARGRDDFRE
+557 QNPEDIPAARDEFRSVLLQLEEMAAQQLRDDFFG
-572 ALSQLEELMEDQLMS
+572 ED
-587 DFLDDGDEW
+587 E

>member
-1 MILGIDLGTTNSLA
+1 MILGIDLGTTNSLV
-15 AVFRDG
+15 AVYKDG

-38 VSIDPAGTVYV
+38 VSVDAEGTVYV

-57 SIDPANTVSV
+57 SVDPANTVSV
-67 FKRAMGTDR
+67 FKRAMGTER

-96 SLKEDAEGYLGCE
+96 SLKEDAEEYLGCE
-109 VEEAVISVP
+109 VAEAVISVP

-146 PTAAAIAYGIDQR
+146 PTAAAIAYGIDQKDDLDEE
-159 VPASDSG
+159 V
-166 NFGSDSRADFDG
+166 
-178 EARYLVFDL
+178 RYLVFDL

-224 YRMFINKFDIDEA
+224 YRMFINKFEIDERE
-237 AVPLKSLTHLKRQAE
+237 VPLKTLTHLKRQAE
-252 KAKKEFCEKDKIVL
+252 KAKKEFCQKDKIVL
-266 SAVIEEEPLHMEV
+266 SAVINEEPLHMEV

-312 IHEVVLVGGATKLPI
+312 INEVVLVGGATKLPLV
-327 IRRFVGRLMGR
+327 RRFVGRLMGR
-338 PAKASINPDEAIVIG
+338 PAKAGINPDEAIVIG
-353 AALQAAMKERNKEI
+353 AALQAAMKERNRDI

-399 PIIERNTVIPASRTK
+399 PIIERNTVVPASRTK
-414 KYWTVRDNQRNV
+414 KYWTVRDNQRSV

-436 LAKGNLLLGRVTV
+436 LAKGNLKLGSITV

-468 INALLEVIVKVDSTG
+468 INALLEVIVKVDSTE
-483 VTKKI
+483 VTKKV

-498 DAEAADRMSQLDYL
+498 DAAAEARMAQLDYL

-542 MINRSLMQFEAILDR
+542 MINRSLMEFEAILNR
-557 QKPEEIARGRDDFRE
+557 QKPEEITQGREDFRQ
-572 ALSQLEELMEDQLMS
+572 ALSQLEELMEDQLRD
-587 DFLDDGDEW
+587 DFFGSEDDEW

>member
-1 MILGIDLGTTNSLA
+1 MILGIDLGTTNSL
-15 AVFRDG
+15 VSVYNDG
-21 DVTVIPNRLGSL
+21 KVTVIPNRFGEL

-38 VSIDPAGTVYV
+38 VSMDEAGTIYV
-49 GETALERK
+49 GATAAERK
-57 SIDPANTVSV
+57 STDPANTVSV

-76 IYELQGKKYRAEDLS
+76 IYTMQDKKYKAEELS

-96 SLKEDAEGYLGCE
+96 SLKEDAEIFLGHS

-118 AYFNDRQRKATKKAG
+118 AYFNDRQRKATKRAG

-146 PTAAAIAYGIDQR
+146 PTAAAIAYGITETRNQN
-159 VPASDSG
+159 A
-166 NFGSDSRADFDG
+166 GSA
-178 EARYLVFDL
+178 EVRYLVFDL

-224 YRMFINKFDIDEA
+224 YRMFINHFQINEGQ
-237 AVPLKSLTHLKRQAE
+237 VSLKSLTHLRRQAE
-252 KAKKEFCEKDKIVL
+252 NAKKEFCEKDTVVL
-266 SAVIEEEPLHMEV
+266 HAVIDDKPLHLEV
-279 TLKEYEEACQLLFE
+279 TAKEYEQACQLLFE

-301 SLRDARIRLED
+301 ALRDARIRLED
-312 IHEVVLVGGATKLPI
+312 IDEVVLVGGATKLPA

-338 PAKASINPDEAIVIG
+338 PAKSGISPDEAIVIG
-353 AALQAAMKERNKEI
+353 AGLQAAMKERNHDV

-387 GIGDSLESGYFD
+387 GIGDTLESGYFD
-399 PIIERNTVIPASRTK
+399 PIIERNTVVPASRTK
-414 KYWTVRDNQRNV
+414 KYYTVRDNQRSV
-426 SVDILQGESR
+426 SVDVLQGESR
-436 LAKGNLLLGRVTV
+436 LASGNLLLGRVTV

-456 GEESITVTFTYD
+456 GTESITVTFTYD
-468 INALLEVIVKVDSTG
+468 INALLEVIVKVDSTD

-488 IIKGEDSIYD
+488 IIKGDDSIYD
-498 DAEAADRMSQLDYL
+498 DAAAEERMAKLDYL

-519 EENKLLLLKAER
+519 EENKLLILRAER
-531 MYEEALGDLRP
+531 LYEEALGDLRP
-542 MINRSLMQFEAILDR
+542 LINRALMEFEAVLNR
-557 QKPEEIARGRDDFRE
+557 QNPEDIPAARDEFRSVLLQLEEMAAQQLRDDFFG
-572 ALSQLEELMEDQLMS
+572 ED
-587 DFLDDGDEW
+587 E

>member
-1 MILGIDLGTTNSLA
+1 MILGIDLGTTNSLV
-15 AVFRDG
+15 AVYKDG

-38 VSIDPAGTVYV
+38 VSVDDGGTVYV

-57 SIDPANTVSV
+57 STDPANTVSV
-67 FKRAMGTDR
+67 FKRAMGTER

-96 SLKEDAEGYLGCE
+96 SLKEDAEEYLGCE
-109 VEEAVISVP
+109 VAEAVISVP

-146 PTAAAIAYGIDQR
+146 PTAAAIAYGIDQK
-159 VPASDSG
+159 D
-166 NFGSDSRADFDG
+166 DLDE

-224 YRMFINKFDIDEA
+224 YRMFINKFEIDERE
-237 AVPLKSLTHLKRQAE
+237 VPLKTLTHLKRQAE
-252 KAKKEFCEKDKIVL
+252 KAKKEFCQKDKIVL
-266 SAVIEEEPLHMEV
+266 SAVINEEPLHMEV

-312 IHEVVLVGGATKLPI
+312 INEVVLVGGATKLPLV
-327 IRRFVGRLMGR
+327 RRFVGRLMGR
-338 PAKASINPDEAIVIG
+338 PAKAGINPDEAIVIG
-353 AALQAAMKERNKEI
+353 AALQAAMKERNRDI

-399 PIIERNTVIPASRTK
+399 PIIERNTVVPASRTK
-414 KYWTVRDNQRNV
+414 KYWTVRDNQRSV

-436 LAKGNLLLGRVTV
+436 LAKGNLKLGSITV

-468 INALLEVIVKVDSTG
+468 INALLEVIVKVDSTE
-483 VTKKI
+483 VTKKV

-498 DAEAADRMSQLDYL
+498 DAAAEARMAQLDYL

-542 MINRSLMQFEAILDR
+542 MINRSLMEFEAILNR
-557 QKPEEIARGRDDFRE
+557 QKPEEITQGREDFRQ
-572 ALSQLEELMEDQLMS
+572 ALSQLEELMEDQLRD
-587 DFLDDGDEW
+587 DFFGSEDDEW

>member
-15 AVFRDG
+15 AVYKDG
-21 DVTVIPNRLGSL
+21 EVHVIPNRLGEK

-38 VSIDPAGTVYV
+38 VSIDPEGTIFI

-57 SIDPANTVSV
+57 SIDPSNTVSV

-76 IYELQGKKYRAEDLS
+76 QYLLQGKKYRAEDLS
-91 SFILR
+91 ALILKA
-96 SLKEDAEGYLGCE
+96 LKEDAENYLGQE
-109 VEEAVISVP
+109 IEEAVISVP
-118 AYFNDRQRKATKKAG
+118 AYFNDRQRKATTKAG
-133 ELAGFKVERIINE
+133 ELAGLRVERIISE
-146 PTAAAIAYGIDQR
+146 PTAAAIAYGIDKRQ
-159 VPASDSG
+159 
-166 NFGSDSRADFDG
+166 G

-199 DDMIMEVRAVAGDNF
+199 EDNIMEVRAVAGDNF

-224 YRMFINKFDIDEA
+224 YRMFINKFSIDESNTS
-237 AVPLKSLTHLKRQAE
+237 LKTLTHIKRQAE
-252 KAKKEFCEKDKIVL
+252 KCKKEFCEKDKIVI
-266 SAVIEEEPLHMEV
+266 SAIIEETPYHMEIS
-279 TLKEYEEACQLLFE
+279 LNEYEQNCQLLFE
-293 RIKKPIER
+293 RIKKPVER
-301 SLRDARIRLED
+301 SLRDARINLED
-312 IHEVVLVGGATKLPI
+312 ISEVVLVGGATKLPI
-327 IRRFVGRLMGR
+327 LRRFVGRLMGR
-338 PAKASINPDEAIVIG
+338 PAKVEINPDEAIAIG
-353 AALQAAMKERNKEI
+353 AALQAAMKERNEDI

-387 GIGDSLESGYFD
+387 GVGNTLEGGYFD

-414 KYWTVRDNQRNV
+414 RYYTVRDNQRSV

-436 LAKGNLLLGRVTV
+436 LASGNLLLGRLTV

-468 INALLEVIVKVDSTG
+468 INALLEVIVKVDSNE

-488 IIKGEDSIYD
+488 IIKGESSVYSDQE
-498 DAEAADRMSQLDYL
+498 AEERMAQLDYL
-512 KIHPRDQ
+512 KIHPREK

-531 MYEEALGDLRP
+531 MYEEALGEIRP
-542 MINRSLMQFEAILDR
+542 MINQALIQFEGILER
-557 QKPEEIARGRDDFRE
+557 QKPDEIQQAREEFKETLAGLE
-572 ALSQLEELMEDQLMS
+572 EMMESQLLH
-587 DFLDDGDEW
+587 DFLNDPEGDY

>member
-1 MILGIDLGTTNSLA
+1 MILGIDLGTTNSLV
-15 AVFRDG
+15 AVYKDG

-38 VSIDPAGTVYV
+38 VSVDAEGTVYV

-57 SIDPANTVSV
+57 STDPANTVSV
-67 FKRAMGTDR
+67 FKRAMGTER

-96 SLKEDAEGYLGCE
+96 SLKEDAEAYLGCE
-109 VEEAVISVP
+109 VAEAVISVP

-146 PTAAAIAYGIDQR
+146 PTAAAIAYGIDQKDDLDEE
-159 VPASDSG
+159 V
-166 NFGSDSRADFDG
+166 
-178 EARYLVFDL
+178 RYLVFDL

-224 YRMFINKFDIDEA
+224 YRMFINKFEIDERE
-237 AVPLKSLTHLKRQAE
+237 VPLKTLTHLKRQAE
-252 KAKKEFCEKDKIVL
+252 KAKKEFCQKDKIIL
-266 SAVIEEEPLHMEV
+266 SAVINEEPLHMEV

-301 SLRDARIRLED
+301 SLRDARIRLDD
-312 IHEVVLVGGATKLPI
+312 IDEVVLVGGATKLPLV
-327 IRRFVGRLMGR
+327 RRFVGRLMGR
-338 PAKASINPDEAIVIG
+338 PAKAGINPDEAIVIG
-353 AALQAAMKERNKEI
+353 AALQAAMKERNRDI

-399 PIIERNTVIPASRTK
+399 PIIERNTVVPASRTK
-414 KYWTVRDNQRNV
+414 KYWTVRDNQRSV

-436 LAKGNLLLGRVTV
+436 LAKGNLKLGSITV

-468 INALLEVIVKVDSTG
+468 INALLEVIVKVDSTE
-483 VTKKI
+483 VTKKV

-498 DAEAADRMSQLDYL
+498 DAAAEARMAQLDYL

-542 MINRSLMQFEAILDR
+542 MINRSLMEFEAILNR
-557 QKPEEIARGRDDFRE
+557 QKPEEITQGREDFRE
-572 ALSQLEELMEDQLMS
+572 ALSQLEELMEEQLRD
-587 DFLDDGDEW
+587 DFFGSEDDEW

>member
-1 MILGIDLGTTNSLA
+1 MILGIDLGTTNSLV
-15 AVFRDG
+15 AVYKDG
-21 DVTVIPNRLGSL
+21 EVSVIPNRLGSL

-38 VSIDPAGTVYV
+38 VSIDAEGTVYV
-49 GETALERK
+49 GETAAERK

-67 FKRAMGTDR
+67 FKRAMGTER

-91 SFILR
+91 AFILR
-96 SLKEDAEGYLGCE
+96 SLKEDAETYLGCSI
-109 VEEAVISVP
+109 EEAVISVP

-159 VPASDSG
+159 AAE
-166 NFGSDSRADFDG
+166 NADAGDAE
-178 EARYLVFDL
+178 EACYLVFDL

-199 DDMIMEVRAVAGDNF
+199 DDTIMEVRAVAGDNF

-224 YRMFINKFDIDEA
+224 YRMFINRFQLDEGT
-237 AVPLKSLTHLKRQAE
+237 VPLKTLTHLKRQAE
-252 KAKKEFCEKDKIVL
+252 KAKKEFCEKDRIVL
-266 SAVIEEEPLHMEV
+266 SAVINEEPLHMEV

-301 SLRDARIRLED
+301 SLRDARIRLND
-312 IHEVVLVGGATKLPI
+312 IDEVVLVGGATKLPL

-338 PAKASINPDEAIVIG
+338 PAKANINPDEAIVIG

-367 KEIVLTDV
+367 REIVLTDV
-375 CPYSLGTDTSIR
+375 CPYSLGTDTAIR

-399 PIIERNTVIPASRTK
+399 PIIERNTVVPASRTK
-414 KYWTVRDNQRNV
+414 KYWTIKDNQRSV

-436 LAKGNLLLGRVTV
+436 LSKGNLLLGTV
-449 PVPPRPA
+449 NVPLPPRPA
-456 GEESITVTFTYD
+456 GEESISVTFTYD

-483 VTKKI
+483 TTKKV

-498 DAEAADRMSQLDYL
+498 DAEAAERMAQLDYM

-542 MINRSLMQFEAILDR
+542 LINRSLMQFEAILDR
-557 QKPEEIARGRDDFRE
+557 QKPEEILQGRNDFRQ
-572 ALSQLEELMEDQLMS
+572 ALTQLEELMEEQLRDAWL
-587 DFLDDGDEW
+587 DFPDDEW

>member
-1 MILGIDLGTTNSLA
+1 MILGIDLGTTNSLV
-15 AVFRDG
+15 AVYKDG

-38 VSIDPAGTVYV
+38 VSVDAEGTVYV

-57 SIDPANTVSV
+57 SVDPANTVSV
-67 FKRAMGTDR
+67 FKRAMGTER

-96 SLKEDAEGYLGCE
+96 SLKEDAEAYLGCE
-109 VEEAVISVP
+109 VDEAVISVP

-146 PTAAAIAYGIDQR
+146 PTAAAIAYGIDQK
-159 VPASDSG
+159 D
-166 NFGSDSRADFDG
+166 NLDE

-224 YRMFINKFDIDEA
+224 YRMFINKFEIDERE
-237 AVPLKSLTHLKRQAE
+237 VPLKTLTHLKRQAE
-252 KAKKEFCEKDKIVL
+252 KAKKEFCQKDKIVL

-301 SLRDARIRLED
+301 SLRDARIRLDD
-312 IHEVVLVGGATKLPI
+312 IDEVVLVGGATKLPLV
-327 IRRFVGRLMGR
+327 RRFVGRLMGR
-338 PAKASINPDEAIVIG
+338 PAKAGINPDEAIVIG
-353 AALQAAMKERNKEI
+353 AALQAAMKERNRDI

-399 PIIERNTVIPASRTK
+399 PIIERNTVVPASRTK
-414 KYWTVRDNQRNV
+414 KYWTVRDNQRSV

-436 LAKGNLLLGRVTV
+436 LAKGNLKLGSITV

-468 INALLEVIVKVDSTG
+468 INALLEVIVKVDSTE
-483 VTKKI
+483 VTKKV

-498 DAEAADRMSQLDYL
+498 DAAAEARMAQLDYL

-542 MINRSLMQFEAILDR
+542 MINRSLMEFEAILNR
-557 QKPEEIARGRDDFRE
+557 QKPEEITQGREDFRQ
-572 ALSQLEELMEDQLMS
+572 ALSQLEELMEDQLRD
-587 DFLDDGDEW
+587 DFFGSEDDEW